1 MKKCAF
7 FIFMTGFFC
16 LSALGQVS
24 IEVADNTIKVGG
36 HSEMVFYYGFA
47 QGDQLIFSFEVLNG
61 KELKELEITELP
73 SSSKFMDYK
82 TKKIKNK
89 MIHVTRTGIYK
100 FKFTNASLAARIC
113 QIQIQRI
120 PSGLS
125 TKNFNS
131 SVYWRTVEDT
141 IYSQAPKRYLVKS
154 DTLAQTIVDQVT
166 KVCTSSPLNRQGDKE
181 VVEFTLPNGT
191 VSWSYY
197 IGVGTEGQKAF
208 NRTKVSF
215 INTAAAVATHIPGY
229 GTMAALALYGLNTFQ
244 LIQGED
250 NVKYSFISD
259 SKNALLYKN
268 GQGFKL
274 FHRGNVLNDAS
285 QMKEPLAGKIYLGLL
300 NDNLM
305 ESIEVKVNV
314 TAIILKQKWATQTS
328 SIRSISIRQEAYLKN

>member
-1 MKKCAF
+1 MKKCVLFF
-7 FIFMTGFFC
+7 FISGFFS
-16 LSALGQVS
+16 LSVSGQVLL
-24 IEVADNTIKVGG
+24 EVADNTLKVGG
-36 HSEMVFYYGFA
+36 RSEVVFYYGFA
-47 QGDQLIFSFEVLNG
+47 KGDQIIFSFEELNG
-61 KELKELEITELP
+61 KELKEVEITELP

-89 MIHVTRTGIYK
+89 IIHVTRTGIYK
-100 FKFTNASLAARIC
+100 FKLSNAALSARIC
-113 QIQIQRI
+113 QIKIQRI
-120 PSGLS
+120 PSGV
-125 TKNFNS
+125 TTRNFNS

-141 IYSQAPKRYLVKS
+141 IYSQAPKRYLAKS

-191 VSWSYY
+191 TSWGYY

-215 INTAAAVATHIPGY
+215 LNTAAAVATHIPGY
-229 GTMAALALYGLNTFQ
+229 GTMAALAMYGINTFQ

-250 NVKYSFISD
+250 NVKYSFIPD
-259 SKNALLYKN
+259 AKNAILYKS
-268 GQGFKL
+268 GKGFKL
-274 FHRGNVLNDAS
+274 YHRGNVLNDAS
-285 QMKEPLAGKIYLGLL
+285 QMKEPLTGKIYLGLL

-314 TAIILKQKWATQTS
+314 TAIVVKQKWATQIS